1 MSTTGRQIA
10 AVAVLALGCSA
21 TPLAVPPSG
30 PHIDEEP
37 VVVPYPP
44 PPARVEIIPAPPA
57 RLTDPVWIDG
67 EWEWHARRWVWN
79 GGHWEAARPNAYRAP
94 PTTVALSDG
103 TLAYFP
109 GAWHAAAA
117 K

>member
-1 MSTTGRQIA
+1 MSSIA
-10 AVAVLALGCSA
+10 VVATALGALAIGCGA

-30 PHIDEEP
+30 PHVDEEP
-37 VVVPYPP
+37 IVVPYPP
-44 PPARVEIIPAPPA
+44 PPARVEIVPAPPKNVA
-57 RLTDPVWIDG
+57 EPVWIDG
-67 EWEWHARRWVWN
+67 EWEWHARRWVWSA
-79 GGHWEAARPNAYRAP
+79 GRWEASRPGAYRAP

-109 GAWHAAAA
+109 GTWHPAS